1 MIAMFTGIVQS
12 KAQVFTLNQENN
24 LMQLTIKCDHQY
36 LIGLAKGA
44 SVAINGVCLTAVA
57 FGALDDNASFIR
69 FDVIDETL
77 KVTNLGQLQVNDFVN
92 LERSLKAGDEIGG
105 HMVSG
110 HIHCQAS
117 VSAIDKTPENCA
129 ITFDVP
135 EKWEQY
141 LISKGFVAINGTS
154 LTLGEVSNGQ
164 FTVHLIPETLDVTNI
179 GLLALGSKVNIECDQ
194 QTMTIV
200 ETIKKLKLT

>member
-36 LIGLAKGA
+36 MIGLAKGA

-92 LERSLKAGDEIGG
+92 LENELQINTALSAYGEWAYSLP
-105 HMVSG
+105 SQ
-110 HIHCQAS
+110 C
-117 VSAIDKTPENCA
+117 
-129 ITFDVP
+129 
-135 EKWEQY
+135 
-141 LISKGFVAINGTS
+141 
-154 LTLGEVSNGQ
+154 
-164 FTVHLIPETLDVTNI
+164 
-179 GLLALGSKVNIECDQ
+179 ECH
-194 QTMTIV
+194 
-200 ETIKKLKLT
+200 